1 MISIS
6 YQKRRIILFDT
17 FLCVLLPVIC
27 VALCECKVLSH
38 MLLLIYFWYV
48 RSLYCPRTSIQ
59 HSRTNRM
66 LSCNIQHS
74 PGLLHHIYVAYRVRI
89 DLRRLLLYVI
99 PLQINRNLNIVNYPR
114 QVYPCVYSSPVKPN
128 SINSSQRKPPSRLA
142 DTSDSWP
149 SH

>member
-17 FLCVLLPVIC
+17 FLCVLLPVVC
-27 VALCECKVLSH
+27 VALCECKVLGYMS
-38 MLLLIYFWYV
+38 LLIYFWYV
-48 RSLYCPRTSIQ
+48 HSLHCARTSIQ

-66 LSCNIQHS
+66 LSCNIQHTS
-74 PGLLHHIYVAYRVRI
+74 GLLHHIHVAYRVRI

-99 PLQINRNLNIVNYPR
+99 PLQINRNLNIVNYRR

-128 SINSSQRKPPSRLA
+128 STNSSQRKPPLRQA
-142 DTSDSWP
+142 GTSGSWP